1 MAEKVLLK
9 FQSIVIKFMLNC
21 RAKTRKCVKIGGK
34 SKVTTHTRTGKE
46 KQRKRVKDNL
56 VKIIE
61 KHWKI
66 ATKFNKNEEN

>member
-34 SKVTTHTRTGKE
+34 SKVTTHTHVQGEKGREKE
-46 KQRKRVKDNL
+46 R
-56 VKIIE
+56 
-61 KHWKI
+61 
-66 ATKFNKNEEN
+66 